1 MMVAWLA
8 GTAALAGR
16 SAGELLRDVEHLQ
29 VVGSVLYVAAHPD
42 DENTRLIAWLEGQ
55 RGVRTAYLSM
65 TRGGGGQN
73 LIGLEQDD
81 LLGVVRTGE
90 LLAARRLDGAEQY
103 FTRTRDFGYSK
114 SSEETLA
121 LWGHDEALADVVRAI
136 RTFRPD
142 VIVTRFPT
150 TGETHGHHLASA
162 ILAGEAFVKAADPAY
177 VTPGLQPWAADR
189 LLHNRS
195 SWSIDPTTD
204 TSAWVQ
210 LDVGTYDPRIGQS
223 YGEVA
228 AASRTMHK
236 SQGFGSEPELGPQI
250 EYFVPTAGT
259 ALAAGDDLLEGLE
272 LTWARFEGTRKLAK
286 TLQKAATRFDAQ
298 APHEILPQL
307 VQARAQLELVPDA
320 HWRELKRAEI
330 DQVIADCVGLWLAA
344 RATQPAVAPGGELE
358 VTLTALQRAPAEV
371 SLRQVTLS
379 SGVSAQGAALAENSP
394 WTSDLSLTVPQDTPY
409 SRPHWLDSVE
419 DEAVH
424 IQADTPAALQATFEL
439 VVGGQP
445 LTVVRPVEF
454 AWTDPVQGERSHPV
468 EVLPAVTA
476 TFSQRATMI
485 PSGSP
490 ATSRLTLRATSGPAE
505 GVLRLQAPDG
515 LTVQPAEIPFALA
528 EASAELGV
536 EIVVQAAVGAAP
548 GPLRASVEV
557 GGRQSALQ
565 QTVVD
570 HPHLPRR
577 TVLAP
582 AVQTLVPLELQRGQT
597 ARIGYVAGSGDSVA
611 DGLRA
616 VGYAVEELSEQDLAA
631 GQLSRFD
638 AIVMGIR
645 AYNTHPRLLAL
656 HGPLMAYVAD
666 GGRLLVQYNTNNRF
680 DPLQGEIGPWPFQI
694 SRARVT
700 DETAEMLPT
709 DPAHPALL
717 SPNKLGPQDFAG
729 WVQERGL
736 YFADAWDPSYEP
748 LFSAHDP
755 GEEPLLGSTLLARH
769 GEGVFVYT
777 GLSFFRQLPAGVP
790 GAYRLLANLLAV
802 P

>member
-1 MMVAWLA
+1 MFLAWLA
-8 GTAALAGR
+8 GTEAVAGK
-16 SAGELLRDVEHLQ
+16 SAGELQRDLAHLQ

-42 DENTRLIAWLEGQ
+42 DENTRLIAWLEGE

-73 LIGLEQDD
+73 LIGSEQDD

-103 FTRTRDFGYSK
+103 FTRMRDFGYSK
-114 SSEETLA
+114 SPEETLA
-121 LWGHDEALADVVRAI
+121 LWGRDEALADVVRAI

-162 ILAGEAFVKAADPAY
+162 ILAGEAFTRAADPAY
-177 VTPGLQPWAADR
+177 VTPGLEPWAADR

-195 SWSIDPTTD
+195 SWNIDESTD
-204 TSAWVQ
+204 TSGWVQ
-210 LDVGTYDPRIGQS
+210 LDVGTYDPLIGQS

-236 SQGFGSEPELGPQI
+236 SQGFGSEPELGPQL

-259 ALAAGDDLLEGLE
+259 PLGAGDDLFEGLE
-272 LTWARFEGTRKLAK
+272 LTWARFEGTKKLAK
-286 TLQKAATRFDAQ
+286 TLQTAVERFDPE
-298 APHEILPQL
+298 APHEVLPWL
-307 VQARAQLELVPDA
+307 AKAHAQLALVPDP
-320 HWRELKRAEI
+320 HWRELKRAELE
-330 DQVIADCVGLWLAA
+330 QVMADCVGLWLAA
-344 RATQPAVAPGGELE
+344 RATSPAVGPGAELK
-358 VTLTALQRAPAEV
+358 VTLTALQRAPA
-371 SLRQVTLS
+371 QVTLEKVTLTGGQS
-379 SGVSAQGAALAENSP
+379 VEAEALGENTP
-394 WTSDLSLTVPQDTPY
+394 WTNELAWTVPEDMPY
-409 SRPHWLDSVE
+409 SRPHWLDEVR
-419 DEAVH
+419 DEAQHV
-424 IQADTPAALQATFEL
+424 QADTPASLQAIFTLEIE
-439 VVGGQP
+439 GQP
-445 LTVVRPVEF
+445 LAIVRPVEF
-454 AWTDPVQGERSHPV
+454 AWTDPVQGERVHPV

-490 ATSRLTLRATSGPAE
+490 AKSRLTLRATSGPAQ
-505 GVLRLQAPDG
+505 GTLRLAVPEG
-515 LTVQPAEIPFALA
+515 LTVSPAEVPFSLG
-528 EASAELGV
+528 EAGAELGV
-536 EIVVQAAVGAAP
+536 ELVVQASPGAAP
-548 GPLRASVEV
+548 GPLQATVEV
-557 GGRQSALQ
+557 GGTESALQ
-565 QTVVD
+565 QIVVD

-577 TVLAP
+577 TVLSP

-597 ARIGYVAGSGDSVA
+597 ARIGYVAGSGDTVA

-616 VGYAVEELSEQDLAA
+616 VGYSVEELSEQDLAA
-631 GQLSRFD
+631 GDLSRLD

-656 HGPLMAYVAD
+656 HGPLMAYVAQ
-666 GGRLLVQYNTNNRF
+666 GGRLLVQYNTNTRW
-680 DPLQGEIGPWPFQI
+680 DPLQGEIGPKPFQI

-700 DETAEMLPT
+700 DETAEMVPT

-717 SPNKLGPQDFAG
+717 SPNKLGPEDFAG

-736 YFADAWDPSYEP
+736 YFADSWDPSYEV
-748 LFSAHDP
+748 LFASHDP
-755 GEEPLLGSTLLARH
+755 GEEPLLGSTLVTRH

-790 GAYRLLANLLAV
+790 GAYRLLANLLAM